1 MPVFISLALFLSA
14 ETAPIS
20 PVTRDVVKP
29 RMGDQLTQ
37 LSFKDA
43 LRQTQKAVLQPI
55 DEDTSRLKAS
65 CACMCMSLRMSSSMQ
80 SCMLCC
86 SRPLLLEVSSS
97 PCWPSPS
104 CGTLQTR
111 RELRVRQRRC
121 GCRARAVPMVKGGEQ
136 TNRLFALADHGH
148 LRLPLRAPR

>member
-1 MPVFISLALFLSA
+1 MP
-14 ETAPIS
+14 
-20 PVTRDVVKP
+20 DVLKP

-65 CACMCMSLRMSSSMQ
+65 CACHCECPRCWDKHKLHAA
-80 SCMLCC
+80 C
-86 SRPLLLEVSSS
+86 STICHAMLLEAIAARGLIFSMLAFPIMRDIADEARVARLAS
-97 PCWPSPS
+97 PMRLRS
-104 CGTLQTR
+104 C
-111 RELRVRQRRC
+111 
-121 GCRARAVPMVKGGEQ
+121 AVLKGSEQ
-136 TNRLFALADHGH
+136 THCLFALADHGH